1 MGTAANS
8 HGSSD
13 RRLFFRKFPVART
26 TNLGWEVSKQARGVY
41 SGGRQGEAA
50 QMLAVHAAVPPR
62 RERLWGATPGKHCR
76 LAPEPVSGSA
86 FRAAVSDLATP
97 RSAFRRSG
105 TAGSNPVPS

>member
-50 QMLAVHAAVPPR
+50 QMLAAHAAVPPR

-76 LAPEPVSGSA
+76 LGPEPINGST
-86 FRAAVSDLATP
+86 FRGALSDWQRP
-97 RSAFRRSG
+97 EEPF
-105 TAGSNPVPS
+105 AGAGPMVR